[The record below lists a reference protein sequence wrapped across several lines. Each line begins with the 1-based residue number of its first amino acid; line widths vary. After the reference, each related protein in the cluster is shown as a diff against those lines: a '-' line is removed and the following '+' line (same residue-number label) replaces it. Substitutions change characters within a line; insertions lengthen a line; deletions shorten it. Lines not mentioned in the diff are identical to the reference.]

1 MPYNHEADKESCFC
15 DRCMTY
21 HTPGY
26 CEEDEEDEEDEE
38 E

>member
-15 DRCMTY
+15 DRCMSY

-26 CEEDEEDEEDEE
+26 CEDEGGEG
-38 E
+38 